1 MTVTWE
7 HALEECEARLEAASI
22 ALECGTPLAVAPFSA
37 PEVDGPI
44 PPALL
49 ERARACSS
57 RSDALAAKLADE
69 LERVRLELRR
79 LPRMP
84 RAPREARFEAQA

>member
-1 MTVTWE
+1 MTVSWE
-7 HALEECEARLEAASI
+7 QALEACEARLEAASI
-22 ALECGTPLAVAPFSA
+22 ALDQGAPVAVAAFSA
-37 PEVDGPI
+37 PAVDGPI
-44 PPALL
+44 PAALA

-57 RSDALAAKLADE
+57 RSDALSERLADE

-84 RAPREARFEAQA
+84 SAHSEARFEAKA